1 MIRAFEKFLNGLS
14 TNNIF
19 FKIETKTA
27 IKNPET
33 KRLRG
38 RILYAKNLGVGI
50 QTFKFFFRTKQPNEL
65 DSKNLDT
72 SNIFD
77 TYVILLKIYFFSS
90 MMFANFE

>member
-1 MIRAFEKFLNGLS
+1 MDFQPIMF
-14 TNNIF
+14 F

-38 RILYAKNLGVGI
+38 RIFHAKNLGVGF
-50 QTFKFFFRTKQPNEL
+50 QTFKFFFRPNEL
-65 DSKNLDT
+65 DSRNLDT

-77 TYVILLKIYFFSS
+77 TYILV
-90 MMFANFE
+90 